1 MLDTKNP
8 LAYVSFAITDGKSA
22 GSGFGGAMRGNL
34 LIRLALLGGLLASC
48 GTVFAHH
55 GSAAYASAVVAMKD
69 ATVTRFTWNNPHCIV
84 MFDTKDDKGNVAH
97 WAAEIGS
104 PAAVTVLGWNKNS
117 LQPGDV
123 VTVYLWPAKS
133 GRPVGRLNRVVFPDG
148 KMLRDSQLG
157 GGEDK
162 E

>member
-1 MLDTKNP
+1 
-8 LAYVSFAITDGKSA
+8 
-22 GSGFGGAMRGNL
+22 
-34 LIRLALLGGLLASC
+34 
-48 GTVFAHH
+48 
-55 GSAAYASAVVAMKD
+55 MKD
-69 ATVTRFTWNNPHCIV
+69 VTVTRFAWNNPHCIV
-84 MFDTKDDKGNVAH
+84 MFDAKDDKGNVAH

-104 PAAVTVLGWNKNS
+104 PPAVTVLGWTKNS

-123 VTVYLWPAKS
+123 VTIYLWPAKS

-162 E
+162 ESN